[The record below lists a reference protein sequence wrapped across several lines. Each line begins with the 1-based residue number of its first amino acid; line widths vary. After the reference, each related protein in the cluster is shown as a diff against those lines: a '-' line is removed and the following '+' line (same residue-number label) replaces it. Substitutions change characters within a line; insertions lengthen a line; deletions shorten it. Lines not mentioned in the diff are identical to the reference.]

1 MVLAAAG
8 RPVARSK
15 ERWLFESP
23 SATQRR
29 WLREKRKLKLVEK
42 GGRQTALD
50 NYGYE
55 GAKAAQ
61 PQGEVRCKECNAIT
75 RMTRADLL
83 KYLDEQQQSMLCR
96 VCGEDVKAPAEA
108 RAAHLVRLLESLDA
122 DQGGMQVDV
131 QELDSLVRNSAGELS
146 SPSHLPVEVL
156 WFVVYKHKPCLL
168 LPLCD
173 CH

>member
-1 MVLAAAG
+1 M
-8 RPVARSK
+8 
-15 ERWLFESP
+15 
-23 SATQRR
+23 
-29 WLREKRKLKLVEK
+29 EK

-108 RAAHLVRLLESLDA
+108 RAAHLVRLLESLGA
-122 DQGGMQVDV
+122 DQGGMEVDV
-131 QELDSLVRNSAGELS
+131 QELDYLVRNSVGELS
-146 SPSHLPVEVL
+146 DTHELGKL
-156 WFVVYKHKPCLL
+156 HVVDTTDSTQHRNEQRAATGMQVS
-168 LPLCD
+168 D
-173 CH
+173 HDS